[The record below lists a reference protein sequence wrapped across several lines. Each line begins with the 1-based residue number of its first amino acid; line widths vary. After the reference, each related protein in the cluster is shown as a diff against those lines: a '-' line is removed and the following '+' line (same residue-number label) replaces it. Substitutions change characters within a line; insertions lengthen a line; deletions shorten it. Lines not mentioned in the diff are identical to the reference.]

1 MSWLFWL
8 VVGFAI
14 EWAIEMWYWRG
25 RRAERFTAPLE
36 ARIRGL
42 EEELRRAT
50 VVGAAGRTTATSSR
64 PAAAAATPSAT
75 TAAPAAAPAP
85 TTSEAPAMTSRRS
98 KRRDDL
104 KAIRGIGEVFQ
115 DRLYDAGVT
124 TYDALAALS
133 AEEVAAII
141 KAEDWQNYDFGDW
154 IRQAAELARKV

>member
-8 VVGFAI
+8 LVGFAI

-36 ARIRGL
+36 ARIRSL
-42 EEELRRAT
+42 EDDLRRAT
-50 VVGAAGRTTATSSR
+50 VAGAAGRTTASSSR
-64 PAAAAATPSAT
+64 PATATA
-75 TAAPAAAPAP
+75 AAPAAAPAP
-85 TTSEAPAMTSRRS
+85 AEAPAMTSRRA

-115 DRLYDAGVT
+115 DKLYDAGVT

-141 KAEDWQNYDFGDW
+141 QAEDWQNYDYGDW

>member
-8 VVGFAI
+8 LVGFAI

-64 PAAAAATPSAT
+64 PASAT
-75 TAAPAAAPAP
+75 AAPAPAAAPPSAP
-85 TTSEAPAMTSRRS
+85 ADAPSEVPAMTSRRS

-115 DRLYDAGVT
+115 DRFFDAGVT

-133 AEEVAAII
+133 TDEVAAII
-141 KAEDWQNYDFGDW
+141 QAEDWQNYDYGDW

>member
-8 VVGFAI
+8 LVGFAI

-36 ARIRGL
+36 ARIRAL
-42 EEELRRAT
+42 EDDLRRAT
-50 VVGAAGRTTATSSR
+50 VVGAAGRTTASSSR
-64 PAAAAATPSAT
+64 PAAATA
-75 TAAPAAAPAP
+75 AAPAAASAPA
-85 TTSEAPAMTSRRS
+85 EAPAMTSRRA

-115 DRLYDAGVT
+115 DKLYDAGVT

-133 AEEVAAII
+133 ADEVAAII
-141 KAEDWQNYDFGDW
+141 QAEDWQNYDYGDW